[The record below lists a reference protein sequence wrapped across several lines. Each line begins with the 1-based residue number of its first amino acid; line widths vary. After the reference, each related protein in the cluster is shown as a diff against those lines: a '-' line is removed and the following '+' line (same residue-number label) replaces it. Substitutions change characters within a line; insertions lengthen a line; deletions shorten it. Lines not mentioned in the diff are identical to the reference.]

1 MHIAIYF
8 RGSTEFNKMRT
19 ENRTEKAEKAVRTHT
34 LTEDCKDFLDRDQRV
49 WWIGD
54 RRGRSVAVLIDG
66 RDTGSRL
73 RQGRTGRVSGCEQN
87 SEGGGGVCP
96 HRAVSK
102 TISFFFVFWSR
113 NSRSMWTVHVAKSCS
128 SQSITTLYEFKDS
141 FVKTSLQIFLS
152 KLTLWVIPSSRA
164 DMRIVCDWIRY
175 LVWLSRKFFLS
186 HPPKENICN

>member
-19 ENRTEKAEKAVRTHT
+19 ENRTEKAEKAARTHT

-73 RQGRTGRVSGCEQN
+73 RQGRTGRVYGCEQN

-96 HRAVSK
+96 HRAVSR
-102 TISFFFVFWSR
+102 TIFFFCYVFWSQ
-113 NSRSMWTVHVAKSCS
+113 NSIEGCGRWAWQKGVRWDVYILYIYHHLIIS
-128 SQSITTLYEFKDS
+128 SQSITTLFEF
-141 FVKTSLQIFLS
+141 
-152 KLTLWVIPSSRA
+152 
-164 DMRIVCDWIRY
+164 
-175 LVWLSRKFFLS
+175 
-186 HPPKENICN
+186 